1 MSSPAA
7 LCVAELLQSLEPVGN
22 ATLSVAPSVGVIL
35 GHDVLLRDLSC
46 LAGRRGACSVSPCCH
61 QPAGSEFSKRI
72 GVARPTVES
81 KNLNSSFY
89 FNSSFNQS
97 RVLEH
102 LQRRAHHHDQ
112 LAVRADGGLG
122 LRTLALEGGD

>member
-1 MSSPAA
+1 MHYLSRTTLGTGLARTNSDAPPLSQHTGTTRAWTGAHWQGKELA
-7 LCVAELLQSLEPVGN
+7 L
-22 ATLSVAPSVGVIL
+22 
-35 GHDVLLRDLSC
+35 R
-46 LAGRRGACSVSPCCH
+46 
-61 QPAGSEFSKRI
+61 
-72 GVARPTVES
+72 RPTVES
-81 KNLNSSFY
+81 RNLNSSFY